1 MRQVVVVESPAKS
14 RTIQKYLGS
23 SYVVLASY
31 GHVRD
36 LVPKEGAV
44 EPDHDFLMH
53 YAPIERNARH
63 VEAIARALEKAEGL
77 LLATDPDREGEAISW
92 HLCRLLEERGVLAGK
107 RVERI
112 VFHEITERAVREA
125 LGAPREVSSDL
136 VNAQQARRALDYLVG
151 FNLSPLLWRKIR
163 RGLSAGRVQSAAL
176 RLIVE
181 REEEIEKFVRREYW
195 TLEAALLK
203 DGQEFRARL
212 THVDGNRLGAHDI
225 ANGTQAE
232 ALRVRLLEASRGGVL
247 RVADRDA
254 GQRRRQPPPPFTT
267 STLQQD
273 AARRLGFPAR
283 KTMQTAQQLYEGID
297 LGSGAVGLI
306 TYMRTDSV
314 QLSEQALIEL
324 RSAIHRLYGTRALP
338 EEPRRYRTKS
348 KNAQEAHEAIR
359 PTDPSRHPDTLRG
372 LLATDQWRL
381 YDLIWRRAMASQMLP
396 AVYDIVGVDLVASAT
411 GRFRVNGSI
420 LREPGFTAVYREARE
435 EGDEAAERPAL
446 PPLEVG
452 EDVPLKEFITLQ
464 HFTEPPPRYSEASL
478 VKSLEEYGI
487 GRPSTYASI
496 IETLRHREYTT
507 MVQKRFRPTDV
518 GRVVVRFLS
527 EHFGRYI
534 DYGFTARMEDEL
546 DEIARGEKPW
556 VPVLRSFWTP
566 FHDDLERVAR
576 TVTRAQ
582 AVPPRILG
590 TDPASG
596 QPVSVRLGPY
606 GPFVQLGE
614 KTETIKPRYA
624 RIPPG
629 FSLET
634 LTLEEALSLLALPR
648 ILGTDHE
655 GVAVSAGIG
664 RFGPYVR
671 RGERYVTL
679 REHDPLHISFEEA
692 LAVLRADDEARARRV
707 IVQYPDR
714 KISVL
719 RGRFGPYVTDGER
732 RARVPADRAPETLSA
747 EDCARLLES
756 APLRRAARSRAVP
769 KTSAGTARR
778 SAGRSSAPERAPRAS
793 AAETGAS
800 VKAPARRGTRTR
812 RAEPSPVQDKDTA
825 GKEASPKTR
834 IRKRPAPKTDG
845 SGSPKRRSS

>member
-14 RTIQKYLGS
+14 RTIQKYLGP

-44 EPDHDFLMH
+44 DPEREFFMH

-63 VEAIARALEKAEGL
+63 VDAVARALKDADGL

-125 LGAPREVSSDL
+125 LSVPRTISSDL

-181 REEEIEKFVRREYW
+181 REEEVEKFVRREYW
-195 TLEAALLK
+195 TLEAALVK

-212 THVDGNRLGAHDI
+212 THVDGERLGTHEI
-225 ANGTQAE
+225 ADATQAA
-232 ALRVRLLEASRGGVL
+232 ALRARLLAASRAGTL
-247 RVADRDA
+247 RVAARDA

-283 KTMQTAQQLYEGID
+283 KTMQMAQQLYEGID

-314 QLSEQALIEL
+314 QLAEQALNDL
-324 RSAIHRLYGTRALP
+324 RATIRRLYGAQALP

-359 PTDPSRHPDTLRG
+359 PTDPSRHPDALRG
-372 LLATDQWRL
+372 RLVADQWRL
-381 YDLIWRRAMASQMLP
+381 YELVWRRALASQMQP
-396 AVYDIVGVDLVASAT
+396 AVYDILGVDLAASEI
-411 GRFRVNGSI
+411 GRFRVNGSV

-435 EGDEAAERPAL
+435 EGEETAERAAL

-452 EDVPLKEFITLQ
+452 EEVPLKDLLTLQ

-478 VKSLEEYGI
+478 VKALEEYGI

-507 MVQKRFRPTDV
+507 MVQKRFHPTDV
-518 GRVVVRFLS
+518 GRVVVRFLA
-527 EHFGRYI
+527 EHFGRYV

-556 VPVLRSFWTP
+556 IPILQAFWLP
-566 FHDDLERVAR
+566 FHEDLERVAR

-582 AVPPRILG
+582 AVPSRALG
-590 TDPASG
+590 ADPASG
-596 QPVSVRLGPY
+596 QPVSVRLGPF

-614 KTETIKPRYA
+614 KTETAKPRYA

-634 LTLEEALSLLALPR
+634 LTLEQALALLALPR
-648 ILGTDHE
+648 ALGEDPE
-655 GVAVSAGIG
+655 GVALSAGIG

-671 RGERYVTL
+671 RGDRYVTL
-679 REHDPLHISFEEA
+679 REHDPLHITLDEA
-692 LAVLRADDEARARRV
+692 VAVLRADDEARARRI
-707 IVQYPDR
+707 IVHYPEQGV
-714 KISVL
+714 SVL

-732 RARVPADRAPETLSA
+732 RVRVPADRTPEALSA
-747 EDCARLLES
+747 EDCARLLEA
-756 APLRRAARSRAVP
+756 APLRRAARGRPVQ
-769 KTSAGTARR
+769 KSASGGARR
-778 SAGRSSAPERAPRAS
+778 SSGRK
-793 AAETGAS
+793 AADGKGAE
-800 VKAPARRGTRTR
+800 KPAAQEGGAPAKTSSRRKARERSGEEDKGLAGTPPT
-812 RAEPSPVQDKDTA
+812 
-825 GKEASPKTR
+825 KTV
-834 IRKRPAPKTDG
+834 RKRLAPKTGG
-845 SGSPKRRSS
+845 SGSTKRRRPS

>member
-1 MRQVVVVESPAKS
+1 VRQVVVVESPAKS
-14 RTIQKYLGS
+14 RTIQKYLGP

-44 EPDHDFLMH
+44 EPEKDFFTH
-53 YAPIERNARH
+53 YAPIERNVRH
-63 VEAIARALEKAEGL
+63 VEAVARALEDADGL

-92 HLCRLLEERGVLAGK
+92 HLCQLLEEQGALAGK

-112 VFHEITERAVREA
+112 VFHEITESAVAEA
-125 LGAPREVSSDL
+125 LSHPRPIALDL
-136 VNAQQARRALDYLVG
+136 VNAQQARRVLDYLVG

-195 TLEAALLK
+195 TLEAGLVK

-212 THVDGNRLGAHDI
+212 THVDGERLGAHDI
-225 ANGTQAE
+225 GDAEQAA
-232 ALRVRLLEASRGGVL
+232 ALRARLLEAARAGTL
-247 RVADRDA
+247 RVDGRDIN
-254 GQRRRQPPPPFTT
+254 QRRRQPPPPFTT

-273 AARRLGFPAR
+273 ASRRLGFSAR

-314 QLSEQALIEL
+314 QLAEQALHDL
-324 RSAIHRLYGTRALP
+324 RAMIHKVYGPQAVP

-359 PTDPSRHPDTLRG
+359 PTDPSRHPETLRG
-372 LLATDQWRL
+372 RLGVDQWRL
-381 YDLIWRRAMASQMLP
+381 YDLVWRRALASQMRP
-396 AVYDIVGVDLVASAT
+396 ALYDIVGVDLVASAT
-411 GRFRVNGSI
+411 GRFRANGST

-435 EGDEAAERPAL
+435 DGEDVSERTAL
-446 PPLEVG
+446 PPLEAG
-452 EDVPLKEFITLQ
+452 EEVPLRDLLTLQ

-478 VKSLEEYGI
+478 VKALEEYGI

-496 IETLRHREYTT
+496 IETLRHREYTMT
-507 MVQKRFRPTDV
+507 VQKRFRPTDV

-527 EHFGRYI
+527 EYFGRYV

-546 DEIARGEKPW
+546 DEIARGERGW
-556 VPVLRSFWTP
+556 VQVLREFWAP
-566 FHDDLERVAR
+566 FHDELERVAK

-582 AVPPRILG
+582 AVPARSLG
-590 TDPASG
+590 MDPVSG
-596 QPVSVRLGPY
+596 QPISVRLGPF

-614 KTETIKPRYA
+614 KTDTAKPRYA

-634 LTLEEALSLLALPR
+634 LTLEQALSLLALPR
-648 ILGTDHE
+648 ALGMDNE
-655 GVAVSAGIG
+655 GGSISAGIG

-671 RGERYVTL
+671 RGDRYVTL
-679 REHDPLHISFEEA
+679 REHDPLRITLDEA
-692 LAVLRADDEARARRV
+692 LAVLRADDEARARR
-707 IVQYPDR
+707 IIADYPEQGVR
-714 KISVL
+714 VL
-719 RGRFGPYVTDGER
+719 KGRFGPYVTDGER
-732 RARVPADRAPETLSA
+732 RARVPADRAPEELTA
-747 EDCARLLES
+747 ADCARLLDD
-756 APLRRAARSRAVP
+756 APIRRAARARAVP
-769 KTSAGTARR
+769 KSSTAGTRR
-778 SAGRSSAPERAPRAS
+778 STARAHPGSKRQAAPSPTSEVAAAKVSTSRKPRGSARKTAEGDKRALPKSTVRKKRAPKNAGPRS
-793 AAETGAS
+793 RKS
-800 VKAPARRGTRTR
+800 RR
-812 RAEPSPVQDKDTA
+812 PV
-825 GKEASPKTR
+825 
-834 IRKRPAPKTDG
+834 
-845 SGSPKRRSS
+845 